1 MRLLIDINSYDAV
14 LEILTSY
21 SQGNRLEQLSEE
33 EYQTFVSRLTEANF
47 LEKRIIEYKE
57 EIQRMEDYVKD
68 YRTNIVYLKGSLEK
82 QQLQMTK
89 VLTQIS
95 ERNVIEA
102 KEKDVLR

>member
-1 MRLLIDINSYDAV
+1 MRLLIDINSDDAV